1 MKKKSDEL
9 WDKLQ
14 DISDEPEYPNQTR
27 EINEA
32 MELYS
37 RVAEEEQMKAEKRKS
52 LFYRL
57 GEAVGALFKTRR

>member
-1 MKKKSDEL
+1 ML
-9 WDKLQ
+9 
-14 DISDEPEYPNQTR
+14 EPICLTAPPNQTR